1 MNHPSLSFCFSS
13 LLTSKTIVVEP
24 GYNESVEVVID
35 NPNQRLKR
43 LLISHEI
50 ADHFLVTGLSFG
62 GRGQMLSP
70 GGVPAALFS
79 TEATPEDYDFDALG
93 NGPVKISATNTSGE
107 PRPFDIVL
115 VMGVFLKDLSFPTP
129 RRNFLGFGSTS
140 IPAGASANI
149 SVEPTRTFY
158 GARLVVP
165 SATAE
170 HFAVSSIRCNMVE
183 QLSFAMTTS
192 PVPAMVFS
200 EKAPQIGRH
209 GFDLDRVR
217 PHEFLTIQ
225 IHNTSRDA
233 RNFSCAF
240 TGMFDDA

>member
-1 MNHPSLSFCFSS
+1 MKHPS
-13 LLTSKTIVVEP
+13 LLTSKTIVIEP
-24 GYNESVEVVID
+24 GYDESVEVVID

-50 ADHFLVTGLSFG
+50 ADHFMMTKLSFG
-62 GRGQMLSP
+62 GRDQMLSSS
-70 GGVPAALFS
+70 GVPAALFS
-79 TEATPEDYDFDALG
+79 TEAAPEDYDFDVLG

-107 PRPFDIVL
+107 PRPFSVVL
-115 VMGVFLKDLSFPTP
+115 VMGVFLKDLSFPSP
-129 RRNFLGFGSTS
+129 RRNFLGFGSTL
-140 IPAGASANI
+140 IPAGASADI
-149 SVEPTRTFY
+149 GAKPTRSFY

-165 SATAE
+165 SAMTE
-170 HFAVSSIRCNMVE
+170 HFAVSGIRCNFTE

-233 RNFSCAF
+233 HNFSCAF